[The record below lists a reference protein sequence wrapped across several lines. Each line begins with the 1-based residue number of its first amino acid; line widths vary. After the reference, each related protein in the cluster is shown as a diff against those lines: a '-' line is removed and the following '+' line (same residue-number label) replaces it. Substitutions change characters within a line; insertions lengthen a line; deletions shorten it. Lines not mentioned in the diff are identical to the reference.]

1 MTDTLPT
8 NGIATTAW
16 MRTIKGRPAVGGVA
30 ERTRRTR
37 MDDVTMFSEMTGDR
51 NPLHY
56 DATLA
61 ARSPFGGL
69 IVQGGVTSGLLN
81 AVVAEDL
88 PGPGTVF
95 LGVEW
100 RFLKAV
106 AVGEEITAR
115 VEVLTV
121 RDDKPICTL
130 ATTVRNA
137 RGEVCLS
144 GNAATYTAPL
154 TGRNAG

>member
-1 MTDTLPT
+1 MTTMVQGQATLW
-8 NGIATTAW
+8 A
-16 MRTIKGRPAVGGVA
+16 RTIKGRPALGSHA
-30 ERTRRTR
+30 ERGRRTS
-37 MDDVTMFSEMTGDR
+37 MEDVRMFSEMTGDM

-56 DATLA
+56 DAELA
-61 ARSPFGGL
+61 ARTAFGGL

-81 AVVAEDL
+81 AIVAEDL

-106 AVGEEITAR
+106 RVGEEIVGR
-115 VEVLTV
+115 VEVVTV

-130 ATTVRNA
+130 STIVRNGDGETCLAGSATTYTLPL
-137 RGEVCLS
+137 RG
-144 GNAATYTAPL
+144 
-154 TGRNAG
+154 